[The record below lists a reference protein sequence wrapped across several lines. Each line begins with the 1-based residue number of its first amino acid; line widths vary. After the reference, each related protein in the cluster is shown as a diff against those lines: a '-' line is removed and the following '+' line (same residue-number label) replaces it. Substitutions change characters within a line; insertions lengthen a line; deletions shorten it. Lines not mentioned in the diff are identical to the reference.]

1 MADTDAPRVQRAD
14 LAVLRAAR
22 YASAIGAMRSRP
34 RTEHVDAES
43 AARAAGGLANVA
55 SATAT
60 ASAAHGGSPSDAVD
74 AAANEAVAAASAAAA
89 RVARGIVGDESVVV
103 ARGGAAY
110 DGAIVTCA
118 EASRVASDALALSEL
133 AWGAHDVL
141 GTLWAAGLRG
151 PRARVSAAGSDLPL
165 LRGGAPEPGDVDIA
179 DLTEAARAWVL
190 ATSSFSPPLHAGYAR
205 LLADDASAL
214 RDLPPHAPTPSAAAP
229 FAPLP
234 PGTAARADAIFAS
247 ASGVGGALL
256 LDDGGALPKLC
267 VRTSRAFFRF
277 CLRIF
282 IEPTPPPPTN
292 TPSIFFRPRRYL
304 RLANVQLQLA
314 AVEAPES
321 AAVVLAAA
329 RDSFAR
335 AISAAR
341 ADSSSEP
348 PGARAGPWSLAWLGL
363 GRALWAQGESA
374 EAEAAFGEANALDN
388 GNSVTW
394 AWLAHL
400 CLCSADSGGLDR
412 TREAAAALNESL
424 KAVRYRCTPFP
435 LTRTI
440 FFFTF
445 SYPRSPPLFFPHRA

>member
-14 LAVLRAAR
+14 LSVLRAAR
-22 YASAIGAMRSRP
+22 YASAIGASRP
-34 RTEHVDAES
+34 RSRTEHVDAEVS
-43 AARAAGGLANVA
+43 ARAAGGLA
-55 SATAT
+55 SATA
-60 ASAAHGGSPSDAVD
+60 
-74 AAANEAVAAASAAAA
+74 AAARGGLPPSEEVDEAASEAIAAASAAAA

-118 EASRVASDALALSEL
+118 EASRVASDALSLSEL

-141 GTLWAAGLRG
+141 GTLWASGLRG
-151 PRARVSAAGSDLPL
+151 PRARSTAAGSDLPL
-165 LRGGAPEPGDVDIA
+165 ARGGAPEPGDVDIA

-214 RDLPPHAPTPSAAAP
+214 RDLPSHAPTPSAAAP

-256 LDDGGALPKLC
+256 LDDGGTLPKLC
-267 VRTSRAFFRF
+267 VWLVFFCAFRVFSHENFTPSTPSPPSRA
-277 CLRIF
+277 LP
-282 IEPTPPPPTN
+282 PTP
-292 TPSIFFRPRRYL
+292 RYL

-335 AISAAR
+335 AVSAAR
-341 ADSSSEP
+341 ADSASEP
-348 PGARAGPWSLAWLGL
+348 AGARAGPWSLAWLGL

-388 GNSVTW
+388 GNAVTW

-424 KAVRYRCTPFP
+424 KAVRYCSARAPRHATACTSLLF
-435 LTRTI
+435 
-440 FFFTF
+440 
-445 SYPRSPPLFFPHRA
+445 PRSPLPPPHTHHRA